1 MEVRGAVEVEQL
13 FRQLA
18 LPVTFRA
25 EVCGIVEK
33 RILQRWVP
41 ASLDT
46 CTAEFAAAAFIL
58 PAMPMYT
65 YAQRPASPHS
75 IYASCL
81 HHMHPP
87 THPPARPSVPPQDA
101 GNKRPPFRAPFSGM
115 VPDLVRIVRG
125 HVVDSGVCA
134 T

>member
-87 THPPARPSVPPQDA
+87 PPPPPPPPRPTTGRGQQAAAVPGSVFGDGA
-101 GNKRPPFRAPFSGM
+101 
-115 VPDLVRIVRG
+115 
-125 HVVDSGVCA
+125 
-134 T
+134 